1 MAGKGQNLDQVKV
14 GAVAGVI
21 LAGGQGRRLFADQ
34 PQGGEKALVRLGGKP
49 MIARVAERLQP
60 QVLELAVATTTSG
73 ASPDKLRKVLDKDVA
88 ILSDSVRESGGGP
101 VGPLG
106 GLLAGLEWARLA
118 APYCILL
125 ATVPADVPFIPLDLV
140 PRLAG
145 HMHVVETDVLVLRAG
160 PRRHHAIALWST
172 RLGPR
177 LRQAIEQDGLRRV
190 EDFIGRLRAAE
201 LHWPHRLVRPDPF
214 HNVNTPDDLRLA
226 EQRLRQGRIL

>member
-1 MAGKGQNLDQVKV
+1 MAGNQRSRDQVKV

-21 LAGGQGRRLFADQ
+21 LAGGRGRRLFADR

-60 QVLELAVATTTSG
+60 QVLELAVATTAAG
-73 ASPDKLRKVLDKDVA
+73 AAPDKLRKLLDEDVA
-88 ILSDSVRESGGGP
+88 ILSDTVSEPGGGP

-106 GLLAGLEWARLA
+106 GLLAGLEWARQA

-172 RLGPR
+172 KLGPK

-190 EDFIGRLRAAE
+190 EDFIARLRAAE
-201 LHWPHRLVRPDPF
+201 LAWPRGLIRPDPF
-214 HNVNTPDDLRLA
+214 HNINTPDDLQAA
-226 EQRLRQGRIL
+226 EQRLRRGRSL